1 MARPRQIDNIFLRKR
16 RRRLNKVLIILDIW
30 EWPSEQ
36 LRGDKKQKHH
46 KRGVQYKLGD
56 LVEYVVS
63 GEFEISGISGDEP
76 DIAVAADVLVRR
88 AEPAA

>member
-1 MARPRQIDNIFLRKR
+1 
-16 RRRLNKVLIILDIW
+16 
-30 EWPSEQ
+30 
-36 LRGDKKQKHH
+36 
-46 KRGVQYKLGD
+46 
-56 LVEYVVS
+56 VS